1 VKVNFR
7 LNSSRDLRNLQI
19 EPLSVKDAIAEQVG
33 KARVQTKLVNGREQQ
48 ELVVSYFITPLKDGL
63 LTIPSLI
70 VHAEALDPEA
80 RNSRTQDQSHSF
92 FDSDDNDGAMA
103 EMQKMMKQFGQGTSL
118 FDGFSPFSTMKP
130 VVLASKPISL
140 KIIPA
145 IAGMDPWLPAI
156 SLKISEKWSS
166 DQIRSGEPLTRTL
179 TTDAIGI
186 DPTQLPSFEEQLH
199 SETGDYKVYPDQP
212 KISAKEV
219 NGEAIS
225 QRSETFTII
234 PQKDGEIKIPAVQI
248 SWWDT
253 NSRTQKVAQ
262 LPEKLIR
269 VLPGIEPP
277 QSLLESQKQVSPST
291 LTQPSLQSTDSPE
304 SKLPLLE
311 GAIFCLFILTTLA
324 YWFKRTNKK
333 SEAVEVKEPSHPA
346 PLAIGKGDLKKC
358 STINDLNRFLQLY
371 SESHWQLPPNSSL
384 QKIFASGRENVRDF
398 DVEKATQ
405 LSKQMEDALYAN
417 KPVNSEELK
426 ETIYGL
432 IFKTTRG
439 TRKEKS
445 VPDMLDKL
453 NPS

>member
-1 VKVNFR
+1 VK
-7 LNSSRDLRNLQI
+7 LKSR
-19 EPLSVKDAIAEQVG
+19 PCKSPGGTPIAV
-33 KARVQTKLVNGREQQ
+33 
-48 ELVVSYFITPLKDGL
+48 
-63 LTIPSLI
+63 
-70 VHAEALDPEA
+70 
-80 RNSRTQDQSHSF
+80 
-92 FDSDDNDGAMA
+92 
-103 EMQKMMKQFGQGTSL
+103 
-118 FDGFSPFSTMKP
+118 
-130 VVLASKPISL
+130 
-140 KIIPA
+140 
-145 IAGMDPWLPAI
+145 
-156 SLKISEKWSS
+156 
-166 DQIRSGEPLTRTL
+166 
-179 TTDAIGI
+179 
-186 DPTQLPSFEEQLH
+186 
-199 SETGDYKVYPDQP
+199 
-212 KISAKEV
+212 
-219 NGEAIS
+219 
-225 QRSETFTII
+225 
-234 PQKDGEIKIPAVQI
+234 
-248 SWWDT
+248 
-253 NSRTQKVAQ
+253 
-262 LPEKLIR
+262 
-269 VLPGIEPP
+269 P